1 MYQLDTLIRKWQEIK
16 DREREWRNLWA
27 RKRAAEHKLSK
38 MSQEELKEFYRKQRP
53 KKLKELIGFAKYV
66 RELNEWHMV
75 TDRMFQ
81 RAIKFKKWEC
91 RFKNSFEGM
100 AGDKI
105 WTLTKEEE
113 VRIESPVGYFYQGE
127 YHLWED

>member
-1 MYQLDTLIRKWQEIK
+1 MIE
-16 DREREWRNLWA
+16 
-27 RKRAAEHKLSK
+27 
-38 MSQEELKEFYRKQRP
+38 
-53 KKLKELIGFAKYV
+53 FAKYV
-66 RELNEWHMV
+66 RELNEWHMI
-75 TDRMFQ
+75 TNRMFQ

-113 VRIESPVGYFYQGE
+113 VRIQKPVGYFSEGE
-127 YHLWED
+127 YHLWEE

>member
-1 MYQLDTLIRKWQEIK
+1 MYQLDTVIRKWQERK

-27 RKRAAEHKLSK
+27 KKWATERRFSK
-38 MSQEELKEFYRKQRP
+38 MSQEELEEFYRKQRP
-53 KKLKELIGFAKYV
+53 KKLKEFTEFAKYV
-66 RELNEWHMV
+66 RELIEWHMI

-81 RAIKFKKWEC
+81 RAIKFKKWEF

-105 WTLTKEEE
+105 WTLTKKEEA
-113 VRIESPVGYFYQGE
+113 RIENPGK
-127 YHLWED
+127 

>member
-1 MYQLDTLIRKWQEIK
+1 MYQLNTVIRKWQEEK
-16 DREREWRNLWA
+16 DRERESRDMWV
-27 RKRAAEHKLSK
+27 KRAAERRLHK

-53 KKLKELIGFAKYV
+53 KKLKELIEFAKYV

-81 RAIKFKKWEC
+81 RAIKFKKREC
-91 RFKNSFEGM
+91 RFTNSFEGM

-113 VRIESPVGYFYQGE
+113 VRIQKPVGYFSEGE
-127 YHLWED
+127 YHLWEE